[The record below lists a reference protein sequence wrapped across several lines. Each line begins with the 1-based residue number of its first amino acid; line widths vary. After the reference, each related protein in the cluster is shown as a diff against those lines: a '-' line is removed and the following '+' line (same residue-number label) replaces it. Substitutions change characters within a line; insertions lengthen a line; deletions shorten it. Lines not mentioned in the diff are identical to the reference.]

1 MHAFDYAAPQSVDE
15 AVSLLSEHGD
25 QARILAGGS
34 DIIAQ
39 LQEGRRRVKLLV
51 DVKKIPD
58 ANELSYDS
66 ENGLQLGAGVPCCR
80 IYEDEAVQ
88 ANYPALVDSA
98 SLIGSIQ
105 IQGRATVGGNLCNAS
120 PAADTIPS
128 IIVLGAVAQIAG
140 PNGRREVPVEDFC
153 TAPGQTVLEEG
164 EFLVSMNIPVP
175 QPNSGAFFL
184 RFIPR
189 NEMDIAVVNAAVSV
203 VLNGDKDSVKS
214 ARIAVGAV
222 APTPLFLPEVAEALA
237 GKGISDE
244 VVERAAEIAEE
255 AARPISDM
263 RGTVEQRKHL
273 TAVLTKRAIRG
284 AVGRAQVS

>member
-88 ANYPALVDSA
+88 ANYPALVDST

-153 TAPGQTVLEEG
+153 TAPGQSVLEDG
-164 EFLVSMNIPVP
+164 EFLVSLHIPAP

-189 NEMDIAVVNAAVSV
+189 NEMDIAVVNAAASV
-203 VLNGDKDSVKS
+203 VLNGDKNSVES

-222 APTPLFLPEVAEALA
+222 APIPLFLPEAAEALA
-237 GKGISDE
+237 GNGISDE
-244 VVERAAEIAEE
+244 VVERAAEIAKE

-284 AVGRAQVS
+284 AVERAQAS